1 MKRAPWCV
9 INGTRNTKHGANDG
23 RCRYGCPSLRPIPC
37 DRHGQIS
44 RHRSRRRLA
53 GRGFL
58 AGRAQSRRIRRHRY
72 PWPGRSPCLPVGAR
86 RRGGTAELRD
96 AAHLWGTF
104 TADAEDAIRDELGDR
119 RIQVLQCGPAA
130 ELWGRLSSLPVRG
143 PLRRAHQQR
152 QPGQWAHL
160 CGHRD
165 GLQEPQ
171 GGRRAWA
178 CPARPGRPGSGK
190 GAGAVGR
197 GPL

>member
-1 MKRAPWCV
+1 MAGVVTGAPL
-9 INGTRNTKHGANDG
+9 
-23 RCRYGCPSLRPIPC
+23 S
-37 DRHGQIS
+37 GQS
-44 RHRSRRRLA
+44 RVTATAKSPVTGLA
-53 GRGFL
+53 GDSQAGGFWPAEL
-58 AGRAQSRRIRRHRY
+58 KAAGFDGIVIHGRAAR
-72 PWPGRSPCLPVGAR
+72 PVYLWVHDGE
-86 RRGGTAELRD
+86 AELRD